1 MKKIKVISC
10 VATIGIMA
18 LIFWFSSQNSDDSS
32 DVSRGFLMF
41 IINLFPGTADLDAD
55 AKLELIY
62 SLHGHIRKIAHFS
75 IYTALGVSSAAA
87 VWSISGMPVKRSL
100 LISVP
105 FCALYSLTDEFHQS
119 FVSGR
124 SGELRDMLIDTS
136 GALFGGL
143 LLVLSVSLVMR
154 MKYKKRQIND
164 N

>member
-1 MKKIKVISC
+1 MKKIRVISC

-18 LIFWFSSQNSDDSS
+18 LIFWFSSQNSADSS

-41 IINLFPGTADLDAD
+41 IINLIPGTADLDAG
-55 AKLELIY
+55 AKLELVY
-62 SLHGHIRKIAHFS
+62 SMHGTIRKIAHFS
-75 IYTALGVSSAAA
+75 IYTALGISSAAA
-87 VWSISGMPVKRSL
+87 VWSISGMSVKRSI

-105 FCALYSLTDEFHQS
+105 FCAMYSLTDEFHQS

-143 LLVLSVSLVMR
+143 LLILAVNAVIR
-154 MKYKKRQIND
+154 MKYKKR
-164 N
+164 

>member
-1 MKKIKVISC
+1 MKKISVMSC
-10 VATIGIMA
+10 IATVVIMA

-32 DVSRGFLMF
+32 DVSRGFMMF
-41 IINLFPGTADLDAD
+41 LIDLFPGSSDLSAD

-62 SLHGHIRKIAHFS
+62 SLHGVVRKIAHFS
-75 IYTALGVSSAAA
+75 IYTALGLSSAAA
-87 VWSISGMPVKRSL
+87 VLSISGMSVKRSM

-105 FCALYSLTDEFHQS
+105 FCALYSFTDEIHQS

-143 LLVLSVSLVMR
+143 LLMIIVTAAVSL
-154 MKYKKRQIND
+154 KHKKR
-164 N
+164 

>member
-1 MKKIKVISC
+1 MKKISVMSC
-10 VATIGIMA
+10 IATVVIMA

-32 DVSRGFLMF
+32 DVSRGFMMF
-41 IINLFPGTADLDAD
+41 LIDLFPGSSDLSAD

-62 SLHGHIRKIAHFS
+62 SLHGVVRKIAHFS
-75 IYTALGVSSAAA
+75 IYTALGLSSAAA
-87 VWSISGMPVKRSL
+87 VLSISGMSVKRSM

-105 FCALYSLTDEFHQS
+105 FCALYSFTDEIHQS

-143 LLVLSVSLVMR
+143 LLMIIVTAAVLET
-154 MKYKKRQIND
+154 
-164 N
+164 